1 MAKQKRILISISD
14 SLLSKVDDKRQEDNL
29 SRSEF
34 IKEATLSY
42 IKEKSKSEIMENLK
56 EGYEKMA
63 KINLEYSDL
72 CLKEDNRQLELYE
85 NMLRECEWIAN

>member
-85 NMLRECEWIAN
+85 NMLRECE

>member
-14 SLLSKVDDKRQEDNL
+14 SLLSKVDDKRKHSNL

-56 EGYEKMA
+56 DGYEKMA
-63 KINLEYSDL
+63 KINLEYSNL
-72 CLKEDNRQLELYE
+72 CLDEDNRQLEHYE
-85 NMLRECEWIAN
+85 NILRECE